1 MVRASVPLPAPDGPS
16 IAITSRFTD
25 VQCTIRLVPLTRRAK
40 AAIVLALLIVLSFAA
55 LPYLDALGFIIRAAD
70 LPGTAATIASWRAMS
85 FTRDPDIAV
94 PTRNG
99 NIPGRFYRPARQT
112 RRTILLMPGVHRD
125 GINESRLVGLAE
137 DLAATGFGVMTVAAP
152 DLQHFKVT
160 PQVTDVI
167 EDAVKWTSD
176 QPQFRTD
183 GKIGVLGISFAGGLS
198 IVAAGRDSIKDR
210 VAFVMSFGGHGDLAR
225 AMHYLAT
232 GEVLGDLEKAK
243 HSSAVAGADHVSVHP
258 PHDYGLAVTLL
269 NLADRLVPA
278 DQVEPLSKGIDGF
291 LLASSLAVTDPPKA
305 IPIFAEMKKYQETLP
320 EPSRTYMQYVNDRA
334 VGKLGPIMLPV
345 IDALANHPAMQ
356 SLSAERAAPPTAPIF
371 LLHGVDDNVIPSVET
386 VLLAEHLKGKARV
399 EGLLSGLITHAEVN
413 RTATSTEVWRLA
425 KFWRDI
431 MKY

>member
-1 MVRASVPLPAPDGPS
+1 MLSRRRASAL
-16 IAITSRFTD
+16 IALAI
-25 VQCTIRLVPLTRRAK
+25 LVVIGL
-40 AAIVLALLIVLSFAA
+40 VA

-70 LPGTAATIASWRAMS
+70 LPGTPATVAAWRASS
-85 FTRDPDIAV
+85 FTRDAEFSV
-94 PTRNG
+94 PTRG
-99 NIPGRFYRPARQT
+99 GGIPARFFRPARQT
-112 RRTILLMPGVHRD
+112 RRTLVLMPGVHRD

-137 DLAATGFGVMTVAAP
+137 DLAATGFGVLTMAAP
-152 DLQHFKVT
+152 DLQRFKIT
-160 PQVTDVI
+160 PAVTDTI
-167 EDAVKWTSD
+167 EDAVLWASD

-183 GKIGVLGISFAGGLS
+183 GRIGIVGISFSGGLS
-198 IVAAGRDSIKDR
+198 IVAAGRESIRDR

-225 AMHYLAT
+225 AMHYLT
-232 GEVLGDLEKAK
+232 SGDVLGDLEQAK
-243 HSSAVAGADHVSVHP
+243 RSSAVAGADHVGVHP

-269 NLADRLVPA
+269 NLADRVVPA
-278 DQVEPLSKGIDGF
+278 DQVGPLSKGIDGF

-305 IPIFAEMKKYQETLP
+305 IPIFEAMKKYQETLP

-334 VGKLGPIMLPV
+334 VDKLGPILLPV
-345 IDALANHPAMQ
+345 ADGLKDHPAMP
-356 SLSAERAAPPTAPIF
+356 SLSPERATPPTAPIF

-425 KFWRDI
+425 KFWRDV